1 MKKIKIISVIL
12 LMLIIISGCNKEQ
25 KGNMMKLEL
34 NCDAEN
40 GYVWQTTVLNSNVI
54 QSEGD
59 EFLYKDQDK
68 VLETKQI
75 IRFRALETGT
85 AEIEIKYINAKKE
98 NKEKDYSV
106 KYLIEVDSDLNI
118 KILSKTG
125 KFYDDEIIT
134 PELYMDYTKN
144 ESQVSDN

>member
-54 QSEGD
+54 SVAVSILQ
-59 EFLYKDQDK
+59 
-68 VLETKQI
+68 
-75 IRFRALETGT
+75 
-85 AEIEIKYINAKKE
+85 EIKFINTE
-98 NKEKDYSV
+98 
-106 KYLIEVDSDLNI
+106 
-118 KILSKTG
+118 
-125 KFYDDEIIT
+125 EII
-134 PELYMDYTKN
+134 L
-144 ESQVSDN
+144 

>member
-1 MKKIKIISVIL
+1 MKKLKILSVVL
-12 LMLIIISGCNKEQ
+12 LMLIIITGCNKEQ

-54 QSEGD
+54 RSEGD

-85 AEIEIKYINAKKE
+85 AEIEIKYINAQKE
-98 NKEKDYSV
+98 DKEK
-106 KYLIEVDSDLNI
+106 EWDL
-118 KILSKTG
+118 
-125 KFYDDEIIT
+125 ER
-134 PELYMDYTKN
+134 
-144 ESQVSDN
+144 

>member
-1 MKKIKIISVIL
+1 MKRIKLLSVIL
-12 LMLIIISGCNKEQ
+12 LMLIVITGCNKEQ

-54 QSEGD
+54 KSVGD
-59 EFLYKDQDK
+59 EFLYKGQDN
-68 VLETKQI
+68 VAETKQI
-75 IRFRALETGT
+75 IRFKALESGT
-85 AEIEIKYINAKKE
+85 AEIEIRYINTSKE
-98 NKEKDYSV
+98 DKEKDYLI
-106 KYLIEVDSDLNI
+106 KYLIEVDNNLNI

-125 KFYDDEIIT
+125 NFYEDEIIT
-134 PELYMDYTKN
+134 PELYMDYAKN